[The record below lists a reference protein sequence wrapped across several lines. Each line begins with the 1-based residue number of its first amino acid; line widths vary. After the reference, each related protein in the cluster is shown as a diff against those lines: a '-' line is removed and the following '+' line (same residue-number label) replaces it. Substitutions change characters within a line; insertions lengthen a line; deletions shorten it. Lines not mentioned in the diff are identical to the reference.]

1 MNPRHYPTRLINR
14 LSRFMNYMSKA
25 TKTAFD
31 IVTTIVGMSGLRL
44 DRSALQIGA
53 TFLFIVLSFFLSLTL
68 ITNSEKALIYV
79 FVVWC
84 IYYVGHIIFY
94 KARLHHHMH
103 HRFGRNRAWTF
114 YEAVLGVVYF
124 NQGWCVAIF
133 LQHYTSS
140 LDLPIPHL
148 LIFLVGAITFLI
160 STVAKV
166 WATLLVGMDVYY
178 YRDLF
183 MDEAGGGGLVTTGPY
198 SIFSN
203 PMYGV
208 GNLSVYGAA
217 IEAGSLEGL
226 LVAIIFQGSIYL
238 FYGIVELPFIRRVYS
253 SHN

>member
-1 MNPRHYPTRLINR
+1 
-14 LSRFMNYMSKA
+14 MSKA
-25 TKTAFD
+25 TRIVFG
-31 IVTTIVGMSGLRL
+31 IVTTVVGMSGLRL
-44 DRSALQIGA
+44 DRNALQIGA
-53 TFLFIVLSFFLSLTL
+53 TFLLIVLSFILSLTL
-68 ITNSEKALIYV
+68 IGNSKQALIYV
-79 FVVWC
+79 AVVWC

-94 KARLHHHMH
+94 RASLHHHMH
-103 HRFGRNRAWTF
+103 HRLGRDRAWTV
-114 YEAVLGVVYF
+114 YESVLGVVYF
-124 NQGWCVAIF
+124 NQGWCVVIF
-133 LQHYTSS
+133 LQHYTNN
-140 LDLPIPHL
+140 LDLPLPHL

-183 MDEAGGGGLVTTGPY
+183 LDEAGDGGLVTTGPY

-226 LVAIIFQGSIYL
+226 LVAIMFQGSIYL
-238 FYGIVELPFIRRVYS
+238 FYGIVELPFIRRVYP
-253 SHN
+253 SHE

>member
-1 MNPRHYPTRLINR
+1 
-14 LSRFMNYMSKA
+14 MSKA
-25 TKTAFD
+25 ARTVFD
-31 IVTTIVGMSGLRL
+31 IVRTVVGMSGLRL
-44 DRSALQIGA
+44 DRNTLQIGA
-53 TFLFIVLSFFLSLTL
+53 TFLLIVLSFFLSLTL
-68 ITNSEKALIYV
+68 IANSKEALIYV
-79 FVVWC
+79 VMVWC

-94 KARLHHHMH
+94 RARLHHRMH
-103 HRFGRNRAWTF
+103 YRLGRDRAWTV
-114 YEAVLGVVYF
+114 YESVLGVVYF
-124 NQGWCVAIF
+124 NQGWCVVMF

-140 LDLPIPHL
+140 LDLQVPHL
-148 LIFLVGAITFLI
+148 LILLVGVTTFLI

-183 MDEAGGGGLVTTGPY
+183 LDEAGDGGLVTTGPY

-238 FYGIVELPFIRRVYS
+238 FYGIVELPFIRRVYPQS
-253 SHN
+253 

>member
-1 MNPRHYPTRLINR
+1 
-14 LSRFMNYMSKA
+14 MSKA
-25 TKTAFD
+25 TRTVFE
-31 IVTTIVGMSGLRL
+31 IVTTVVGMSGLRL

-68 ITNSEKALIYV
+68 ITNSEKGLIYV
-79 FVVWC
+79 VLVWC
-84 IYYVGHIIFY
+84 IYYLGHIVFY
-94 KARLHHHMH
+94 KTRLHHYMH
-103 HRFGRNRAWTF
+103 HRLGKNRAWTV

-124 NQGWCVAIF
+124 NQGWCVVLF

-140 LDLPIPHL
+140 LDLEIPHL
-148 LIFLVGAITFLI
+148 LIFLVGAITFLT

-183 MDEAGGGGLVTTGPY
+183 LDEAGDGGLVTTGPY
-198 SIFSN
+198 ALFSN

-226 LVAIIFQGSIYL
+226 MVAIIFQGSIYL
-238 FYGIVELPFIRRVYS
+238 FYGMVELPFIRRVYP
-253 SHN
+253 SHD

>member
-1 MNPRHYPTRLINR
+1 
-14 LSRFMNYMSKA
+14 MSKA
-25 TKTAFD
+25 TRTVFD
-31 IVTTIVGMSGLRL
+31 IVTTVVGMSGLRL

-53 TFLFIVLSFFLSLTL
+53 TFVLIALSFFISLSL
-68 ITNSEKALIYV
+68 ITNSEEALFYV
-79 FVVWC
+79 VVVWC
-84 IYYVGHIIFY
+84 IYYVCHIIFY
-94 KARLHHHMH
+94 KARLHHYMH
-103 HRFGRNRAWTF
+103 HRMGKNRAWTV

-124 NQGWCVAIF
+124 NQGWCVVMF

-140 LDLPIPHL
+140 LDLQVPHL
-148 LIFLVGAITFLI
+148 LILLVGAITFLI

-183 MDEAGGGGLVTTGPY
+183 LDEAGDGGLVTTGPY

-238 FYGIVELPFIRRVYS
+238 FYGIVELPFIRRVYP
-253 SHN
+253 SHE